1 MDTEAPAPSMRCTGC
16 CGHGGA
22 EASYLHAPVSSEDV
36 GQTWPKALGPRNS
49 GYHDLDLI
57 VSLLSL
63 CRYSIL
69 LPSHLSKHTR
79 TSKVPCTC
87 YAVTTCL
94 KVEAVRNQ
102 GCQQLILFSTG
113 YCVAMPHPACMK
125 VEGGVANV
133 VGATYLCQT
142 NSREGESPRLIALA
156 TLGEG
161 IIQKESKRSGF
172 LQHGF

>member
-1 MDTEAPAPSMRCTGC
+1 MAPKRHISMRPS
-16 CGHGGA
+16 H
-22 EASYLHAPVSSEDV
+22 PKMWDKP
-36 GQTWPKALGPRNS
+36 GQKHLALEIQ
-49 GYHDLDLI
+49 DI
-57 VSLLSL
+57 MIWISLSH
-63 CRYSIL
+63 CYRCSIL

-79 TSKVPCTC
+79 TSKVPYRC

-113 YCVAMPHPACMK
+113 YCVAMPHPARMK